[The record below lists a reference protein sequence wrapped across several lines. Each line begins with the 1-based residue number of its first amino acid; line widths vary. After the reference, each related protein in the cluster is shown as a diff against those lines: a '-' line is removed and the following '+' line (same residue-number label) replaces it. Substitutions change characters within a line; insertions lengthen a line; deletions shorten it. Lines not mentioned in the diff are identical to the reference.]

1 MASQGNTN
9 RAVARTRKMRAR
21 NFRFIRIFS
30 VIIALIIAFCLG
42 FALRGHTHFLASLGL
57 PSSITGITQTTT
69 SDNRSTSEDVFHSLS
84 ARVKE
89 VDTLIENDSLD
100 TYELDPATD
109 AVLTAIAEVS
119 NDPFMRYYSND
130 RYTELLTQ
138 QDEGYAGIGVLFSEH
153 DGQAYAVDVFEG
165 SDAQEKGVQAGD
177 FVVSVDVD
185 SSQTWSRAEVTA
197 KLAQEAGS
205 EVVITWRRPEKPLAE
220 GGEEF
225 TTTLMCREY
234 DEANVTKQ
242 YDKNRKVG
250 YIKVRQLTE
259 NAAALTKKAIEDL
272 VDNGAKSFVLD
283 LRDNPGGYL
292 SQAVDVASL
301 FMKSGTVVEVQ
312 TTNGI
317 SAKNASGQPVTDAP
331 LIVLVNQNTAAG
343 AEVIAAALKESQRA
357 SALVGSTT
365 LGKGS
370 VQVVSQLTFGGALR
384 YTAAYYLTPEGHAI
398 DQVGVTPTKPL
409 EAEKNKQKSYA
420 IELAES
426 LIPEN

>member
-1 MASQGNTN
+1 MAEPERKLKT
-9 RAVARTRKMRAR
+9 VARTRKMRAR
-21 NFRFIRIFS
+21 NFRFIRIF
-30 VIIALIIAFCLG
+30 VAIIALIIAFCLG

-57 PSSITGITQTTT
+57 PSSITGITQAVT
-69 SDNRSTSEDVFHSLS
+69 SDNTATSEDVFHSLS

-89 VDTLIENDSLD
+89 VDTLIFEDSLD
-100 TYELDPATD
+100 TYELEPTTD
-109 AVLTAIAEVS
+109 AVLTAIAGSS
-119 NDPFMRYYSND
+119 NDPYMRYYSNE

-153 DGQAYAVDVFEG
+153 NGQAYAVDVFEG
-165 SDAQEKGVQAGD
+165 SDAQEKGVQSGD

-185 SSQTWSRAEVTA
+185 SSQTWSRAEVAA
-197 KLAQEAGS
+197 KLAQAADS
-205 EVVITWRRPEKPLAE
+205 EVVITWRRPDKPLGD

-234 DEANVTKQ
+234 DEANVTSE
-242 YDKNRKVG
+242 YDKESQVG

-259 NAAALTKKAIEDL
+259 NAASLTKKAVEKLLKD
-272 VDNGAKSFVLD
+272 GAKSFVLD

-331 LIVLVNQNTAAG
+331 LVVLVNQNTAAG

-357 SALVGSTT
+357 SDLVGSTT

-370 VQVVSQLTFGGALR
+370 VQVVSQLSFGGALR
-384 YTAAYYLTPEGHAI
+384 YTAAFYLTPEGHAI
-398 DQVGVTPTKPL
+398 DQAGVTPTKPL
-409 EAEKNKQKSYA
+409 DAEKSKQKSYA
-420 IELAES
+420 IELAGS
-426 LIPEN
+426 LIAED

>member
-21 NFRFIRIFS
+21 NYRFIRVFLA
-30 VIIALIIAFCLG
+30 IIALIVAFCLG

-57 PSSITGITQTTT
+57 PSSITGITQTSTSDNTTT
-69 SDNRSTSEDVFHSLS
+69 SDDVFHSLS

-89 VDTLIENDSLD
+89 VDALIVNDSLD
-100 TYELDPATD
+100 SYELDPATD
-109 AVLTAIAEVS
+109 AVLSAIADAS
-119 NDPFMRYYSND
+119 NDPFMRYYSNE

-153 DGQAYAVDVFEG
+153 NGKAYVVDVFEG

-197 KLAQEAGS
+197 KLAQMAGS
-205 EVVITWRRPEKPLAE
+205 EVVITWRRPETPLAD

-225 TTTLMCREY
+225 TTTLMCQEY

-242 YDKNRKVG
+242 YDSESKVG

-259 NAAALTKKAIEDL
+259 NVAPLTKKAVEDL
-272 VDNGAKSFVLD
+272 VESGAASFVLD

-312 TTNGI
+312 TNNGI

-331 LIVLVNQNTAAG
+331 LVVLINENTAAG

-398 DQVGVTPTKPL
+398 DQVGVTPSKPL
-409 EAEKNKQKSYA
+409 DAEKNKQKSYA
-420 IELAES
+420 IELAAS
-426 LIPEN
+426 LVSEN